1 MKASVEDAVLSVCL
15 AAFRLQKSA
24 KPFSLSC
31 FSAAAAAA
39 AAGLCCVQTRL
50 ERAGAASFVT
60 LLETLHDASQEQVS
74 SA

>member
-31 FSAAAAAA
+31 FSAAAA